1 MSDGRLWS
9 CLERGSGSVALVR
22 LLPSLS
28 HEALAV
34 PLPDPP
40 GSSCSPRVPGK
51 AGRVLFAV
59 TEAEASSHPQVRY
72 SVDKCTVD
80 FPTLLHQCT
89 SKQTWKD
96 HYLIGVRR

>member
-1 MSDGRLWS
+1 M
-9 CLERGSGSVALVR
+9 
-22 LLPSLS
+22 LS
-28 HEALAV
+28 
-34 PLPDPP
+34 
-40 GSSCSPRVPGK
+40 
-51 AGRVLFAV
+51 AV

-80 FPTLLHQCT
+80 FPTLLHPCT